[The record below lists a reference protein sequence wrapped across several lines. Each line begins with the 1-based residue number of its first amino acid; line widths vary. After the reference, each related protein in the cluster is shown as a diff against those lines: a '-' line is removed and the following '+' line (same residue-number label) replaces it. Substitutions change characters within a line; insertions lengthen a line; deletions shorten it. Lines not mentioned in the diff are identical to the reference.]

1 MPSVQPLVLLVD
13 DEEDLCLLMQMTLNR
28 MGIQTHVAYNLT
40 DAKKQLQQHSYEA
53 CLTDLNLPDGHGL
66 DFVHFVTEHYP
77 QTPIGVLTAYG
88 NMDIAVAALKAGAF
102 DFVSKPVN
110 QLHLHQLIEKA
121 LQLSGQTET
130 LPSALEEQ
138 LLIGRSPAIQQL
150 RLHLNKIARSQAPVF
165 IQGELGTGKEV
176 VANLV
181 HRLSARNTG
190 AWITFNC
197 DAIPASEL
205 EATLFGYKKGSFS
218 GALQDKAG
226 LLMAAKGGTL
236 FIDEVGKLPLHTQ
249 AKLLQALQE
258 RRIRPLGATQEV
270 DVDVRIITAS
280 HEDLAELVQQ
290 GLFRQDLFLC
300 IHVMPLLLP
309 PLREREEDIVL
320 LAQHFIDAI
329 CKEWNIASRHLC
341 EAAKQYLMQYNF
353 PGNVRELRSMM
364 ERAIT
369 LSDDTTIELV
379 HVKPNSKTLSN
390 PNTLL
395 SNNLPSNSSALPSN
409 KLPSEG
415 LEAYLEKIEKE
426 VLMLALEQT
435 HWNRTLAA
443 KKLGMS
449 FRSLRYRLKK
459 FGLDCDDAE
468 EE

>member
-1 MPSVQPLVLLVD
+1 MPQAQPLVLLVD

-28 MGIQTHVAYNLT
+28 MGVQTHVAYNLT
-40 DAKKQLQQHSYEA
+40 NAKIQLQQHRYDA

-121 LQLSGQTET
+121 LQLSTNVET
-130 LPSALEEQ
+130 PASSLEEQ
-138 LLIGRSPAIQQL
+138 LLVGRSAAIQEL
-150 RLHLNKIARSQAPVF
+150 RLQLKKIARSQAPVF

-181 HRLSARNTG
+181 HRLSARSNG
-190 AWITFNC
+190 PWMAFNC
-197 DAIPASEL
+197 DAIPANEL
-205 EATLFGYKKGSFS
+205 EATLFGYKKGSFA

-236 FIDEVGKLPLHTQ
+236 FIDEVAKLPLHTQ

-280 HEDLAELVQQ
+280 HQDLAELVQM

-309 PLREREEDIVL
+309 PLREREQDIVL
-320 LAQHFIDAI
+320 LAEHFIDAI
-329 CKEWNIASRHLC
+329 CKEWDVTARHLS
-341 EAAKQYLMQYNF
+341 EAAKQYLMRYPF

-369 LSDDTTIELV
+369 LSDDTSIELA
-379 HVKPNSKTLSN
+379 HVQPATKILSSS
-390 PNTLL
+390 PISNTNGNG
-395 SNNLPSNSSALPSN
+395 NNGLAAN

-415 LEAYLEKIEKE
+415 LEAYLEKIEKDI
-426 VLMLALEQT
+426 LMLALEQT

-459 FGLDCDDAE
+459 FGLDSDDADE
-468 EE
+468 E

>member
-1 MPSVQPLVLLVD
+1 MPPVQPLVLLVD

-28 MGIQTHVAYNLT
+28 MGIKTHVAYNLT
-40 DAKKQLQQHSYEA
+40 DAKQQLKQHSYDA

-77 QTPIGVLTAYG
+77 KTPIGVLTAYG

-121 LQLSGQTET
+121 LQLSGNTET
-130 LPSALEEQ
+130 QQSTLEEQ
-138 LLIGRSPAIQQL
+138 LLVGRSPAIQQL

-181 HRLSARNTG
+181 HRLSARANDP
-190 AWITFNC
+190 WITLNC
-197 DAIPASEL
+197 DAIPANEL
-205 EATLFGYKKGSFS
+205 ESTLFGHKKGSFA
-218 GALQDKAG
+218 GALQDKVG

-236 FIDEVGKLPLHTQ
+236 FIDEVGKLSLHMQ
-249 AKLLQALQE
+249 AKLLQALQD

-280 HEDLAELVQQ
+280 HENLAELVEQ

-309 PLREREEDIVL
+309 PLREREQDIIL
-320 LAQHFIDAI
+320 LAEHLIDAI
-329 CKEWNIASRHLC
+329 CKEWNVTHRYLSD
-341 EAAKQYLMQYNF
+341 AAKEYLLRYNF

-364 ERAIT
+364 ERAVT
-369 LSDDTTIELV
+369 LSDDTCITLEHVQPSGKLV
-379 HVKPNSKTLSN
+379 CNTPIANTNTAN
-390 PNTLL
+390 PH
-395 SNNLPSNSSALPSN
+395 PAPN
-409 KLPSEG
+409 KLPGEG
-415 LEAYLEKIEKE
+415 LEAYLEKIEKD

-459 FGLDCDDAE
+459 FGLDSDDVE